1 MTMTLLEQEQ
11 LLDTSVDV
19 LSRVVPRVSRVAL
32 VGIRPRVGQE
42 DLATVGSHVGKCV
55 EDVGELIDR

>member
-11 LLDTSVDV
+11 LLDTSVNV
-19 LSRVVPRVSRVAL
+19 LSRVVPRVASVML

-42 DLATVGSHVGKCV
+42 DLATLGSHVGKCV
-55 EDVGELIDR
+55 EDMRELIRR